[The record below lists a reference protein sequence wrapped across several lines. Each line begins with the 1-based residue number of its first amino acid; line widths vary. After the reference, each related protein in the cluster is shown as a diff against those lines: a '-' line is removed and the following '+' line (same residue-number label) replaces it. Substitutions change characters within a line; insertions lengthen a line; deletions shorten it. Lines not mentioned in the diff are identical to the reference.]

1 MWKNNS
7 FFEFKMQ
14 KKLTQFLMGNRF
26 EITLEAKTTKEL
38 DFFLAKAVTEI
49 SRIEAMLST
58 YKPTSETSLI
68 NENAGVKPVKVSDEI
83 FALIKR
89 SKKISEITEGTFDIT
104 YGSIDKRFWNFDT
117 KMTSLPDENLA
128 KKSISLI
135 NYRNIELDAENKTV
149 FLKNKGMRIG
159 FGGIG
164 KGYAAEKT
172 KNLLKDWGVKAGII
186 NASEDLSCWGIPE
199 NGKPWTIGIANPDF
213 VDMPF
218 STLEITDLA
227 IATSGNYE
235 KYAMIDGKKYS
246 HTINPKTGFPI
257 QGIKSVTIISP
268 NAEISDA
275 FATPISILG
284 VEAGLS
290 LINQLKD
297 IACVIIDDN
306 HQIYYSANIS
316 VIYTKK

>member
-1 MWKNNS
+1 
-7 FFEFKMQ
+7 MQ
-14 KKLTQFLMGNRF
+14 KKITRLLMGNRF
-26 EITLEAKTTKEL
+26 EITLEAKTAKEL
-38 DFFLAKAVTEI
+38 VFFLAKAVTEI
-49 SRIEAMLST
+49 SRIEDLLST
-58 YKPTSETSLI
+58 YKPTSETNLI
-68 NENAGVKPVKVSDEI
+68 NENAGIKPVKVSDEV

-89 SKKISEITEGTFDIT
+89 CKKISEITEGTFDIT

-128 KKSISLI
+128 KKSIALI

-172 KNLLKDWGVKAGII
+172 KILMKNLGINAGII
-186 NASEDLSCWGIPE
+186 NASGDLSCWGIPE
-199 NGKPWTIGIANPDF
+199 SGKPWTIGIANPNF
-213 VDMPF
+213 VEMPF

-235 KYAMIDGKKYS
+235 KFAVIDGKKYS

-257 QGIKSVTIISP
+257 SGIKSVTVISP

-275 FATPISILG
+275 FATPLSILG
-284 VEAGLS
+284 IEAGLS

-297 IACVIIDDN
+297 IECVMIDDDN
-306 HQIYYSANIS
+306 QIYYSENINLES
-316 VIYTKK
+316 